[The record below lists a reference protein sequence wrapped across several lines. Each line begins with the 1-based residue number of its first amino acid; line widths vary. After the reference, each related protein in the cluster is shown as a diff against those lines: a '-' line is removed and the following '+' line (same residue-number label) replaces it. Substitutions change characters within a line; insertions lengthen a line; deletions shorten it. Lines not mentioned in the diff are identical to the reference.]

1 MSNNMP
7 YHPPLAGWRTI
18 DKIQVFLLA
27 ILIPTMMVISAVNLQ
42 SLIENSYQPVFINA
56 PWKAWAISM
65 LAPGAS
71 ICLERISEAFTHDQ
85 TKLLFKKIISL
96 LTAFVIVAWI
106 SLFSMTFDGFSTPNI
121 GDFASIDAFETGTQ
135 DTRLYS
141 FIQLMAEI
149 LISACLFMRLES
161 LYAHYQPAKKE
172 PNPQWQTLDEKIN
185 HRKIERKDVVKRLEQ
200 ETERHTQLVNARQSF
215 INHWLDKLT
224 IAKAHHAAISN
235 FFGDEK

>member
-1 MSNNMP
+1 MTNNTP
-7 YHPPLAGWRTI
+7 YRPFLAGWRTI
-18 DKIQVFLLA
+18 DKISVFLLA
-27 ILIPTMMVISAVNLQ
+27 VLIPTMMVISTINLQ

-56 PWKAWAISM
+56 PWKAWAISL
-65 LAPGAS
+65 LAPCAS
-71 ICLERISEAFTHDQ
+71 ICLDMLPKAFVLDQ
-85 TKLLFKKIISL
+85 TKLLFKKIMHL
-96 LTAFVIVAWI
+96 LTAFVIVLWI
-106 SLFSMTFDGFSTPNI
+106 LLFSMTFDGFSTLSI
-121 GDFASIDAFETGTQ
+121 GDLASIDAVETGTQ

-149 LISACLFMRLES
+149 LILACLFMGLES
-161 LYAHYQPAKKE
+161 LFAHYQPVKKE
-172 PNPQWQTLDEKIN
+172 PNPQWQTLDEKIR
-185 HRKIERKDVVKRLEQ
+185 HRKIERKDVAKHLEQ